1 MRARRRTQLFD
12 TAHEVVENMMPDHE
26 ETLKAFGRHDR
37 RGESRY
43 RFHGRSQRSWLRA
56 QMYWNAG

>member
-12 TAHEVVENMMPDHE
+12 TAHEVVKNMMPDHE

-37 RGESRY
+37 RSESRHC
-43 RFHGRSQRSWLRA
+43 FHERSQRS
-56 QMYWNAG
+56 